1 LSRSVDPRSRR
12 VTEEGQAEMPVL
24 LDDAPRTDHGVRLD
38 AERAPAPE
46 VTVRVVAQESGGVRR
61 RRLPRPGN
69 VLSTLV
75 ALALA
80 VALFLV
86 VGVMTGIL
94 SIGNPFATTTIDRSP
109 PAVLK
114 QLTNLSTYSAA
125 QGRYQ
130 QTIDVEDDVSILPS
144 FLAGEHTVF
153 LAQGSVDARV
163 DFSGLATDAVQM
175 QSDKTVS
182 VNLPEP
188 TLGKAVIDMHASRV
202 ASQDRGLLNRVGA
215 VFSDN
220 PNGEQR
226 FYELAQKK
234 LAAAA
239 KHGDLVPRAEANTAR
254 MLRGLLG
261 KVGFTE
267 VQVHFVKPAPAHS

>member
-1 LSRSVDPRSRR
+1 
-12 VTEEGQAEMPVL
+12 MPIL
-24 LDDAPRTDHGVRLD
+24 LDEPTRPVGDAGLD
-38 AERAPAPE
+38 PTRPAPE
-46 VTVRVVAQESGGVRR
+46 VTIRVVTQEAPISNR

-69 VLSTLV
+69 VISTLV

-86 VGVMTGIL
+86 VGVVTGLL

-153 LAQGSVDARV
+153 IAQGSVDARV
-163 DFSGLATDAVQM
+163 DFSHLATDAVQVRG
-175 QSDKTVS
+175 DHAVT
-182 VNLPEP
+182 VNLARPS
-188 TLGKAVIDMHASRV
+188 LGKAVIDMHASRV

-226 FYELAQKK
+226 FYELAQQK
-234 LAAAA
+234 LGAAAR
-239 KHGDLVPRAEANTAR
+239 HGDLIQRAEANTSQ
-254 MLRGLLG
+254 MLQGLLG
-261 KVGFTE
+261 KVGFTD
-267 VQVHFVKPAPAHS
+267 VDVHFTGTPGATG

>member
-1 LSRSVDPRSRR
+1 
-12 VTEEGQAEMPVL
+12 MPAL
-24 LDDAPRTDHGVRLD
+24 LDDPPRPARDADVDTVRH
-38 AERAPAPE
+38 ATAPE
-46 VTVRVVAQESGGVRR
+46 VTVRVVTQEAPTVRR

-86 VGVMTGIL
+86 VGLVTGIL
-94 SIGNPFATTTIDRSP
+94 DIGNPFATTTIDRSP

-114 QLTNLSTYSAA
+114 ELTNLSTYTAA

-153 LAQGSVDARV
+153 VAQGAVDARV
-163 DFSGLATDAVQM
+163 DFAGLATDAVQVRG
-175 QSDKTVS
+175 DKAVTVT
-182 VNLPEP
+182 LPAP
-188 TLGKAVIDMHASRV
+188 KLAKAVIDVGASRV
-202 ASQDRGLLNRVGA
+202 ASHDRGLLNRVGA
-215 VFSDN
+215 LFTEN
-220 PNGEQR
+220 PNAERR
-226 FYELAQKK
+226 FYELAQQK
-234 LAAAA
+234 LGVAAT
-239 KHGDLVPRAEANTAR
+239 HGDLVQRAETNTSR

-261 KVGFTE
+261 KVGYTD
-267 VQVHFVKPAPAHS
+267 VQVRFVKAGTAAAGAR

>member
-1 LSRSVDPRSRR
+1 
-12 VTEEGQAEMPVL
+12 MPVL
-24 LDDAPRTDHGVRLD
+24 LDDPTRPTTEATTD
-38 AERAPAPE
+38 ERRPATPE
-46 VTVRVVAQESGGVRR
+46 VTVRVVTQEAATARR

-75 ALALA
+75 AVALA

-86 VGVMTGIL
+86 VGLLTGIL
-94 SIGNPFATTTIDRSP
+94 SIGNPFATTSIDRSP

-125 QGRYQ
+125 QGRYE
-130 QTIDVEDDVSILPS
+130 QTIDVEDDVSVLPS
-144 FLAGEHTVF
+144 FVAGEHTVF

-163 DFSGLATDAVQM
+163 DFSALATDAVQV
-175 QSDKTVS
+175 SGDHAVTVT
-182 VNLPEP
+182 LPEP
-188 TLGKAVIDMHASRV
+188 TLAPAVIDMHASRV

-215 VFSDN
+215 MFSDN
-220 PNGEQR
+220 PNDQQR

-234 LAAAA
+234 LDAAA
-239 KHGDLVPRAEANTAR
+239 KSGNLVERAETNTSQ

-261 KVGFTE
+261 KVGFTD
-267 VQVHFVKPAPAHS
+267 VQVNFARPTHAGAHAG

>member
-1 LSRSVDPRSRR
+1 
-12 VTEEGQAEMPVL
+12 MPVL
-24 LDDAPRTDHGVRLD
+24 LDDTARLD
-38 AERAPAPE
+38 GPTVPATSPAAPTAHE
-46 VTVRVVAQESGGVRR
+46 VTVRIVTQESAPTTR

-69 VLSTLV
+69 VVSTLV

-80 VALFLV
+80 VALLLV
-86 VGVMTGIL
+86 VGLVTGVL
-94 SIGNPFATTTIDRSP
+94 GIGNPFATTTIDRSP

-114 QLTNLSTYSAA
+114 ELTNLSTYSAA
-125 QGRYQ
+125 EGRYE

-163 DFSGLATDAVQM
+163 DFSGLATDAVQLRGE
-175 QSDKTVS
+175 KAVTVT
-182 VNLPEP
+182 LPEP

-202 ASQDRGLLNRVGA
+202 ASHDRGLLNRVGA

-226 FYELAQKK
+226 LYQLAQKK
-234 LAAAA
+234 LGAAA
-239 KHGDLVPRAEANTAR
+239 KHGDLVARAETNTTG
-254 MLRGLLG
+254 MLQGLLG
-261 KVGFTE
+261 KVGFTD
-267 VQVHFVKPAPAHS
+267 VHVNFVPTH

>member
-1 LSRSVDPRSRR
+1 
-12 VTEEGQAEMPVL
+12 MPAL
-24 LDDAPRTDHGVRLD
+24 LDESSRPERDPSLD
-38 AERAPAPE
+38 ATRPATPE
-46 VTVRVVAQESGGVRR
+46 VTVRVVTQEAAPRNR

-75 ALALA
+75 VLALA

-86 VGVMTGIL
+86 VGLLTGIL

-125 QGRYQ
+125 QGRYE

-163 DFSGLATDAVQM
+163 DFSGLSTDAVQVGT
-175 QSDKTVS
+175 DKAVTVT
-182 VNLPEP
+182 LPAP
-188 TLGKAVIDMHASRV
+188 TLGRAVIDMHASRV
-202 ASQDRGLLNRVGA
+202 ASHDRGLLNRVGA

-226 FYELAQKK
+226 FYEVAQKK

-239 KHGDLVPRAEANTAR
+239 KSGDLVQRAETNTSQ

-261 KVGFTE
+261 KVGFTD
-267 VQVHFVKPAPAHS
+267 VQVHFVTTTPAH

>member
-1 LSRSVDPRSRR
+1 
-12 VTEEGQAEMPVL
+12 MPVL
-24 LDDAPRTDHGVRLD
+24 LDEVTRPNGD
-38 AERAPAPE
+38 AEAGAGLGAVRPAPAE
-46 VTVRVVAQESGGVRR
+46 VTVRVVTESAAPATR
-61 RRLPRPGN
+61 RRLPRPGS
-69 VLSTLV
+69 VISTLV

-86 VGVMTGIL
+86 VGVITGLL

-114 QLTNLSTYSAA
+114 QLTNLSSYAAA

-153 LAQGSVDARV
+153 IAQGSVDAKI
-163 DFSGLATDAVQM
+163 DFSGLATDAIQVRG
-175 QSDKTVS
+175 DHAVT
-182 VNLPEP
+182 VNLPQP

-202 ASQDRGLLNRVGA
+202 ASHDRGLLNRVGA
-215 VFSDN
+215 VFTDN
-220 PNGEQR
+220 PNGERR
-226 FYELAQKK
+226 FYELAQRK

-239 KHGDLVPRAEANTAR
+239 RRGNLVQRAEKNTSD

-261 KVGFTE
+261 KLGYTDVE
-267 VQVHFVKPAPAHS
+267 VHFTGTPNTAR

>member
-1 LSRSVDPRSRR
+1 
-12 VTEEGQAEMPVL
+12 MPVL
-24 LDDAPRTDHGVRLD
+24 LDPTRPTHDPGPDDARP
-38 AERAPAPE
+38 AAPE
-46 VTVRVVAQESGGVRR
+46 VTVRVVTQEAPALRR
-61 RRLPRPGN
+61 RHLPRPGN
-69 VLSTLV
+69 VVSTLV

-86 VGVMTGIL
+86 VGLVTGL
-94 SIGNPFATTTIDRSP
+94 LNIGNPFATTTIDRSP

-114 QLTNLSTYSAA
+114 ELTNLSTYSAA

-153 LAQGSVDARV
+153 IAQGSVDARV
-163 DFSGLATDAVQM
+163 DFSGLATNAVQVRG
-175 QSDKTVS
+175 DHAVTVT
-182 VNLPEP
+182 LPKP

-202 ASQDRGLLNRVGA
+202 ASHDRGLLNRVGA

-220 PNGEQR
+220 PNDEQR

-234 LAAAA
+234 LGAAA
-239 KHGDLVPRAEANTAR
+239 KSGDLVQRAETNTTK
-254 MLRGLLG
+254 MLQGLLG
-261 KVGFTE
+261 KVGFTQ
-267 VQVHFVKPAPAHS
+267 VQVNFVKSTALPHTAS

>member
-1 LSRSVDPRSRR
+1 
-12 VTEEGQAEMPVL
+12 MPAL
-24 LDDAPRTDHGVRLD
+24 LDDPPRPARDADLD
-38 AERAPAPE
+38 ATLPSAPE
-46 VTVRVVAQESGGVRR
+46 VTVRVVTQELPASRR
-61 RRLPRPGN
+61 RRVPRPGN
-69 VLSTLV
+69 VIMTLV

-80 VALFLV
+80 IALFLV
-86 VGVMTGIL
+86 VGLVTGL
-94 SIGNPFATTTIDRSP
+94 LDIGNPFATTTIDRSP

-114 QLTNLSTYSAA
+114 ELTNLSTYSAA

-153 LAQGSVDARV
+153 LAEGSVDARV
-163 DFSGLATDAVQM
+163 DFSTLATDAVQVRGN
-175 QSDKTVS
+175 KAVTVT
-182 VNLPEP
+182 LPEP

-202 ASQDRGLLNRVGA
+202 ASHDRGLLNRVGA

-234 LAAAA
+234 LGAAA
-239 KHGDLVPRAEANTAR
+239 KSGDLVQRAETNTTK

-261 KVGFTE
+261 KVGFSD
-267 VQVHFVKPAPAHS
+267 VRVNFVRSAPAGTAS

>member
-1 LSRSVDPRSRR
+1 
-12 VTEEGQAEMPVL
+12 MPVL
-24 LDDAPRTDHGVRLD
+24 LDDTRPTRD
-38 AERAPAPE
+38 ASADATVPAAPE
-46 VTVRVVAQESGGVRR
+46 LTVRVVTQEAPAMRR

-80 VALFLV
+80 VALFLA
-86 VGVMTGIL
+86 VGVLTGIL

-114 QLTNLSTYSAA
+114 QLTNLSAYSAA
-125 QGRYQ
+125 QGRYE

-153 LAQGSVDARV
+153 LAQGSVDAKV
-163 DFSGLATDAVQM
+163 DFSGLATDAVQVRG
-175 QSDKTVS
+175 DHAVT

-202 ASQDRGLLNRVGA
+202 ASHDRGLLNRVGA

-234 LAAAA
+234 LRAAA
-239 KHGDLVPRAEANTAR
+239 KSSALVTRAEANTTQ
-254 MLRGLLG
+254 MLQGLLG
-261 KVGFTE
+261 KVGFTD
-267 VQVHFVKPAPAHS
+267 VQVHFVNAAAAH

>member
-1 LSRSVDPRSRR
+1 
-12 VTEEGQAEMPVL
+12 M
-24 LDDAPRTDHGVRLD
+24 
-38 AERAPAPE
+38 
-46 VTVRVVAQESGGVRR
+46 
-61 RRLPRPGN
+61 
-69 VLSTLV
+69 LSTLV

-163 DFSGLATDAVQM
+163 DFSRLSTDAVQM

-182 VNLPEP
+182 VSLPAP

-202 ASQDRGLLNRVGA
+202 ASQDRGLFNRVGA

-234 LAAAA
+234 LGAAA
-239 KHGDLVPRAEANTAR
+239 KSGDLVHRAETNTEE

-261 KVGFTE
+261 KVGFTD
-267 VQVHFVKPAPAHS
+267 VQVHFVKAAPTRRASKPRASEAKVARLTTS

>member
-1 LSRSVDPRSRR
+1 
-12 VTEEGQAEMPVL
+12 MPVL
-24 LDDAPRTDHGVRLD
+24 VDDAPRADGDVSLEAARP
-38 AERAPAPE
+38 AAPE
-46 VTVRVVAQESGGVRR
+46 VTVRVVTQESAAIRR
-61 RRLPRPGN
+61 RRWPCPGN

-94 SIGNPFATTTIDRSP
+94 SIANPFATTTIDRSP

-163 DFSGLATDAVQM
+163 DFSGLATDAVHIRG
-175 QSDKTVS
+175 DKTVS
-182 VNLPEP
+182 VTLPEP
-188 TLGKAVIDMHASRV
+188 TLAKAVIDMHASRV

-234 LAAAA
+234 LAVAA
-239 KHGDLVPRAEANTAR
+239 KRGDLVQRAETNTAE

-267 VQVHFVKPAPAHS
+267 VQVRFVQAPPAHERSGAGTT

>member
-1 LSRSVDPRSRR
+1 
-12 VTEEGQAEMPVL
+12 MPVL
-24 LDDAPRTDHGVRLD
+24 LDDATRH
-38 AERAPAPE
+38 APPE
-46 VTVRVVAQESGGVRR
+46 VTVRVVTQASPPMTR

-69 VLSTLV
+69 VISTLV

-86 VGVMTGIL
+86 VGVATGLL

-163 DFSGLATDAVQM
+163 DFSRLATDAVQVRG
-175 QSDKTVS
+175 DYAVT

-188 TLGKAVIDMHASRV
+188 TLGKAVIDLHASRV
-202 ASQDRGLLNRVGA
+202 ATHDRGLLNRVGA

-234 LAAAA
+234 LGAAA
-239 KHGDLVPRAEANTAR
+239 KSSELVQRAETNTTR
-254 MLRGLLG
+254 MLQGLLG
-261 KVGFTE
+261 KVGLTD
-267 VQVHFVKPAPAHS
+267 VQVHFANSAPAA

>member
-1 LSRSVDPRSRR
+1 
-12 VTEEGQAEMPVL
+12 MPVL
-24 LDDAPRTDHGVRLD
+24 LDDTRPTRDASLD
-38 AERAPAPE
+38 APHPAAPE
-46 VTVRVVAQESGGVRR
+46 VTVRVVTQEAPAIRR

-86 VGVMTGIL
+86 VGLLTGIL

-125 QGRYQ
+125 QARYQ

-163 DFSGLATDAVQM
+163 DFSGLATDAVQVRG
-175 QSDKTVS
+175 DHAVT

-188 TLGKAVIDMHASRV
+188 TLGQPVIDMRASRV
-202 ASQDRGLLNRVGA
+202 ASHERGLLNRVGA

-234 LAAAA
+234 LGAAA
-239 KHGDLVPRAEANTAR
+239 KSGHLVQRAEANTSQ
-254 MLRGLLG
+254 MLQGLLG
-261 KVGFTE
+261 KVGFTD
-267 VQVHFVKPAPAHS
+267 VQVHFVKATPAH